1 MKEMKQWVMLL
12 VLGTGMSFGFSACSD
27 DENLPDNGGEE
38 PTESTT
44 TGVYILNSGRMS
56 SNNSTLDYYDP
67 LTQELTGDVF
77 AAVSTLVSLVSAL
90 VSLVSRPLGSMTPFQ
105 FFNLFTS
112 FYSAGVSPSV
122 SAFFF
127 SSSFLK
133 IYPSTVFTKVSAFSS

>member
-77 AAVSTLVSLVSAL
+77 AAVNG
-90 VSLVSRPLGSMTPFQ
+90 RGLGDTANDM
-105 FFNLFTS
+105 L
-112 FYSAGVSPSV
+112 
-122 SAFFF
+122 
-127 SSSFLK
+127 
-133 IYPSTVFTKVSAFSS
+133 ITVLRCI